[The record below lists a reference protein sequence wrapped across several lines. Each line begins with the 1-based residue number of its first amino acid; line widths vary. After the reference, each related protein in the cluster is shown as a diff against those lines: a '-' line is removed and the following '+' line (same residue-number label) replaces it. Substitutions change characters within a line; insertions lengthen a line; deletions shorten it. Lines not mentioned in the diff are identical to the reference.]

1 MLKTHR
7 VPRGG
12 SADIKC
18 PLLYNGAE
26 QPIEGW
32 KFWFTAKLLPND
44 SDAAALIQKTT
55 DNGGIVAHDAT
66 NARVLIEPADTA
78 GKTIGRYYYDI
89 EAMSPGG
96 RREQLEKGYLY
107 IDPEMTGA

>member
-12 SADIKC
+12 SADIKF
-18 PLLYNGAE
+18 PLLYSGAE
-26 QPIEGW
+26 HPIEGW
-32 KFWFTAKLLPND
+32 KFWFTAKLRPNQA
-44 SDAAALIQKTT
+44 DADALFQKTT
-55 DNGGIVAHDAT
+55 DNGGIVAHNQT
-66 NARVLIEPADTA
+66 NARVLIVPADTA
-78 GKTIGRYYYDI
+78 GKTIGRYHYDI

>member
-7 VPRGG
+7 IFRGA
-12 SADIKC
+12 SADLKF
-18 PLLYNGAE
+18 PLLYSGVA

-44 SDAAALIQKTT
+44 ADAAALLAKTT

-66 NARVLIEPADTA
+66 NARVLIEPADT
-78 GKTIGRYYYDI
+78 KTKAIGRYYYDI
-89 EAMSPGG
+89 EAQSPSG
-96 RREQLEKGYLY
+96 RREPLEHGYLY
-107 IDPEMTGA
+107 IDPEMTSA